1 MDGTSLQDTARQR
14 AWELPGSEQVYPFGP
29 EHEVFKV
36 RGRVFLLM
44 TELEAGPVVTLKAT
58 PLDVE
63 ALRESHPG
71 IGPGYHMNKRHW
83 ITLYPDGPG
92 REGVRTDFL
101 EELVTESYRLVV
113 GKLPRADRPIEPASL
128 DARPRP

>member
-1 MDGTSLQDTARQR
+1 MDGTRLQDTARQR
-14 AWELPGSEQVYPFGP
+14 ALELPGSEQVYPFGP

-44 TELEAGPVVTLKAT
+44 TELEAGPVVTLKAA
-58 PLDVE
+58 PIDAE

-83 ITLYPDGPG
+83 ITLYPDVPDAAGADADL
-92 REGVRTDFL
+92 VH
-101 EELVTESYRLVV
+101 ELVTESYRLVV
-113 GKLPRADRPIEPASL
+113 GKLPRADRPIDPA
-128 DARPRP
+128 AFGVRPSR